1 MIIRPYFGECDECNF
16 RPYFN
21 EKRELLFA
29 TRSKSVTDDSEAVR
43 KSLQFEQNE
52 QYEHKE

>member
-1 MIIRPYFGECDECNF
+1 MIIRPYFGECDECNFRPYFGECDECNF

-29 TRSKSVTDDSEAVR
+29 TRSKSVTDDSEAVK
-43 KSLQFEQNE
+43 KS
-52 QYEHKE
+52 